1 MSTVRTELVAGRYR
15 LLRQIGRGGMGIVW
29 HARDE
34 QLDRD
39 VAIKELNA
47 LTRHQTP
54 ATIQRALR
62 EARACAQLNHPGIIT
77 VHDIADHD
85 NRPWIVMELING
97 RSLAQLLHDD
107 GPMPERH
114 AAELALQILRALQ
127 AVHGKGIVHRDIKPA
142 NVLLDGD
149 RAILTDFGI
158 ALVPDGPALSE
169 TNQLIGSPEY
179 LAPERIDGQPAS
191 PATDLWALGVT
202 LYTTVHGK
210 SPFARSDTP
219 STLAAVLA
227 YDPAAPPEAPRLW
240 PAIRA
245 MLNKTPTDRP
255 TAEQAHQQLERIL
268 TTEHGTTASPPARS
282 RRGRL
287 TAVALALFLLAG
299 LIVWAPWQSTSPGST
314 QPSPTTAPST
324 PSTPPST
331 TLAVPPGFMLYKDTQ
346 GFAVGIPVGWDDN
359 TEHPTSWAGT
369 AATSILN
376 LDVSRGPDRPGTT
389 ALAYLTAYEQ
399 TKPWQAPRTKNA
411 TYQQIS
417 LTGRPATA
425 GADTVAMLEYTYSYV
440 EGNHT
445 YAGHTQIWAF
455 ATTPGRIYTADFT
468 IVGMDN
474 TASLPASWR
483 DIQPTLTAI
492 LDTFRIT

>member
-39 VAIKELNA
+39 VAIKEINA
-47 LTRHQTP
+47 LARHQTP

-77 VHDIADHD
+77 VHDIVDHD
-85 NRPWIVMELING
+85 DRPWIVMELING
-97 RSLAQLLHDD
+97 RSLAHIIRED
-107 GPMPERH
+107 GPLPEQR
-114 AAELALQILRALQ
+114 AAELARQVLRALQ
-127 AVHGKGIVHRDIKPA
+127 AVHGKGILHRDIKPA
-142 NVLLDGD
+142 NILLDGD
-149 RAILTDFGI
+149 RTVLTDFGI

-179 LAPERIDGQPAS
+179 LAPERIDGQPAN

-240 PAIRA
+240 PVIRGL
-245 MLNKTPTDRP
+245 LNKNPADRP
-255 TAEQAHQQLERIL
+255 TAEQVGQQLERVL
-268 TTEHGTTASPPARS
+268 TADHDTTASPPARS
-282 RRGRL
+282 RHARL
-287 TAVALALFLLAG
+287 TAVTLALLLLAG
-299 LIVWAPWQSTSPGST
+299 VIVWAPWQSTSPSSA

-324 PSTPPST
+324 PSTAPST
-331 TLAVPPGFMLYKDTQ
+331 TLAVPPGFMLYKDAQ
-346 GFAVGIPVGWDDN
+346 GFAIGIPAGWDDN

-376 LDVSRGPDRPGTT
+376 LDVSRGPDRPGT
-389 ALAYLTAYEQ
+389 ALAYLAAYEQ
-399 TKPWQAPRTKNA
+399 TKPWQAPRSKNA
-411 TYQQIS
+411 TYQRIS
-417 LTGRPATA
+417 LAERPARA
-425 GADTVAMLEYTYSYV
+425 GADTVAMLEYIYSYV

-455 ATTPGRIYTADFT
+455 ATNSGRIYTADFT
-468 IVGMDN
+468 IVGMDD
-474 TASLPASWR
+474 TSSLPSNWR